1 MMSNISLLG
10 CGTWGSA
17 ISQTLAENG
26 HLVFAWHYDSD
37 SLNLMST
44 SRKHPKINNFYFHE
58 NIFFE
63 KNIEICISKSNLVVL
78 AVPSHSVRELMN
90 NSCKYFTDETII
102 VNLSKGLEN
111 NSLKTMSEVI
121 LEVSGVGRKRIASL
135 YGPSHAEEVLKGFPT
150 TLVAASIDKK
160 TSILVQDIFSSDVLR
175 VYSNNDLKGVELGGS
190 LKNVIAIATG
200 ICDGIGFG
208 DNTKAALLT
217 RGLAEITRLGTLM
230 GAKESTFSGLS
241 GIGDLIA
248 TCLSDHSRNRHV
260 GEEIGKGKSLSTTLE
275 NMDMVA
281 EGVKT
286 TQSVHDLSK
295 KYNLD
300 MPISEGVYKILF
312 ENKNP
317 KSIVS
322 ELMNRDLVN
331 ESIN

>member
-1 MMSNISLLG
+1 MVSNISLLG

-26 HLVFAWHYDSD
+26 HLVFVWHYDSD
-37 SLNLMST
+37 SLNLMSA

-58 NIFFE
+58 NITFE
-63 KNIEICISKSNLVVL
+63 KNIERCISKSNLVVV
-78 AVPSHSVRELMN
+78 AVPSHAVRELMN
-90 NSCKYFTDETII
+90 DSYKYYTGKTILI
-102 VNLSKGLEN
+102 NLSKGLEN
-111 NSLKTMSEVI
+111 NTLKTMSEVI
-121 LEVSGVGRKRIASL
+121 LEVSGIDKKKIVSL

-150 TLVAASIDKK
+150 TLVSASIDDK
-160 TSILVQDIFSSDVLR
+160 TSILIQDVFSSDVLR
-175 VYSNNDLKGVELGGS
+175 IYTNNDLKGVELGGS

-217 RGLAEITRLGTLM
+217 RGMAEITRLGTSM

-248 TCLSDHSRNRHV
+248 TCLSEHSRNRHV
-260 GEEIGKGKSLSTTLE
+260 GEEIGKGKSLSKILDD
-275 NMDMVA
+275 MDMVA

-286 TQSVHDLSK
+286 TRSVFDLSK

-312 ENKNP
+312 DNENP

-322 ELMNRDLVN
+322 ELMNRDLVD
-331 ESIN
+331 ESKK

>member
-1 MMSNISLLG
+1 MKVINIFG
-10 CGTWGSA
+10 DQ
-17 ISQTLAENG
+17 IER
-26 HLVFAWHYDSD
+26 D
-37 SLNLMST
+37 
-44 SRKHPKINNFYFHE
+44 FHE
-58 NIFFE
+58 NISFE
-63 KNIEICISKSNLVVL
+63 KNIEICISNSNLVVL

-121 LEVSGVGRKRIASL
+121 LEVSGVGQKRIVSL

-160 TSILVQDIFSSDVLR
+160 TSVLVQDIFSSDVLR

-217 RGLAEITRLGTLM
+217 RGLAEITRLGKLM

-260 GEEIGKGKSLSTTLE
+260 GEEIGKGKSLSTILE
-275 NMDMVA
+275 SMDMVA

-331 ESIN
+331 ESNN

>member
-1 MMSNISLLG
+1 MSNISLLG

-17 ISQTLAENG
+17 ISKALAENG
-26 HLVFAWHYDSD
+26 HQVYAWHYDSD
-37 SLNLMST
+37 SLDLMNK
-44 SRKHPKINNFYFHE
+44 SRNHPKLNNFHFHE

-63 KNIEICISKSNLVVL
+63 KNIETCITKSNLVVL
-78 AVPSHSVRELMN
+78 AVPSHCVRELMN
-90 NSCKYFTDETII
+90 DSYKYFTDKTII
-102 VNLSKGLEN
+102 VNLSKGLEIN
-111 NSLKTMSEVI
+111 TLKTMSEVI
-121 LEVSGVGRKRIASL
+121 LEVSGVDVKKIVSL

-150 TLVAASIDKK
+150 TLVAASIDDK
-160 TSILVQDIFSSDVLR
+160 TSSLVQDVFSSDVLR

-217 RGLAEITRLGTLM
+217 RGLAEITRLGTSM
-230 GAKESTFSGLS
+230 GARQSTFSGLS

-260 GEEIGKGKSLSTTLE
+260 GEEIGKGKSLSTILE

-331 ESIN
+331 ESSN